1 MRGIVSDDDC
11 DPYFR
16 HVGIL
21 TLQDLLNTIVQE
33 DVHEVDADDE
43 QSSVSSEPSGMF
55 SNVPRFQDLSKAI
68 DKRQWRARYF

>member
-1 MRGIVSDDDC
+1 MVRGIVSDDDC

-33 DVHEVDADDE
+33 DVHEVDGDDV
-43 QSSVSSEPSGMF
+43 SSVSSEPSGMF
-55 SNVPRFQDLSKAI
+55 SNVPRFQELILED
-68 DKRQWRARYF
+68 R